1 MNSDI
6 ARSLIKLWAWSA
18 RGGYYRHTSYSMG
31 LLPIPK
37 ALVNDTLWSFLNKLL
52 EFPQEVPDLNN
63 VACELLK
70 NVADKLWNELI
81 NNLGISKE
89 EYTKLIEYGKWL
101 NELKAPQEEEIEE
114 AEEEED

>member
-52 EFPQEVPDLNN
+52 EFPQEAPDLNN

-70 NVADKLWNELI
+70 TYRIW
-81 NNLGISKE
+81 
-89 EYTKLIEYGKWL
+89 KWL
-101 NELKAPQEEEIEE
+101 NELKVPQEEEIEE